1 MKTFLYKILHIFRGG
16 LSFLEQREVFKKQ
29 KKRHALFYKK
39 PILKEE
45 NQKPEDAFLLR
56 ADEAKNL
63 SSSSYYSYLIKIARQ
78 RRFYEITRRT
88 GNFFSPLFFIYR
100 VFRWGLIFLTW
111 IETSAVLLLFF
122 VIVAA
127 VLPPLLVLFLS
138 FLYGNIREDRRYAD
152 RLLKLIGS
160 RDTVVLTGDNAYSP
174 SGLVPRASSNV
185 CFLLVVNNFSSYF
198 RHKKRFFLPMSK
210 ASENVFYI
218 RESLYFQ
225 IRDRLLQRDR
235 VMVIH

>member
-1 MKTFLYKILHIFRGG
+1 MKRIKI
-16 LSFLEQREVFKKQ
+16 FKKQ
-29 KKRHALFYKK
+29 KKRHTLFYKK
-39 PILKEE
+39 HTLKEE
-45 NQKPEDAFLLR
+45 DPKPEDSFLLR

-88 GNFFSPLFFIYR
+88 GNFFSPIFFIYR

-138 FLYGNIREDRRYAD
+138 FLYGNIREDRRCAE
-152 RLLKLIGS
+152 RLLSLIGN

-174 SGLVPRASSNV
+174 EGLVPRGRSKI

-210 ASENVFYI
+210 AGENVFYI

-225 IRDRLLQRDR
+225 IRDKLLMRDR
-235 VMVIH
+235 VMVIY